1 MLLYLY
7 KHFAK
12 WLQSAGSTNTAQTPG
27 GARPPRV
34 HHVRAALRRPPP
46 NIYIYIYIYVF
57 VYYYIYFYYCYYY
70 VCTYIYIYI
79 HTHVMFDIT
88 YQI

>member
-46 NIYIYIYIYVF
+46 NIYIYIYIYICICLLLYLFLLLLLLCV
-57 VYYYIYFYYCYYY
+57 
-70 VCTYIYIYI
+70 YIYIYI
-79 HTHVMFDIT
+79 YTHTCHV
-88 YQI
+88 